1 MEKIVKLATQKGYD
15 RFHPQ
20 WFENN
25 KLEPKTE
32 LLEMVL
38 LQKWIREEHHI
49 DIIVTSKAIGY
60 GYLLY
65 KRYPPKNITSKFIS
79 QTYEESLKEGIK
91 CALENITLVDSSN
104 EVVEK
109 IKNLLVLSD
118 IIVMLPTNEEIE
130 VAATQNAKDY
140 WGHKDEDMERGFENG
155 VEWLTNKL
163 KSVIR

>member
-1 MEKIVKLATQKGYD
+1 METIVNLATQKGYD

-49 DIIVTSKAIGY
+49 DVIVTSELIGY

-79 QTYEESLKEGIK
+79 ETYEESLKEGIK
-91 CALENITLVDSSN
+91 CALENI
-104 EVVEK
+104 
-109 IKNLLVLSD
+109 
-118 IIVMLPTNEEIE
+118 
-130 VAATQNAKDY
+130 
-140 WGHKDEDMERGFENG
+140 
-155 VEWLTNKL
+155 
-163 KSVIR
+163 

>member
-1 MEKIVKLATQKGYD
+1 MEKIVNLATQKGYD
-15 RFHPQ
+15 KFHPQ

-49 DIIVTSKAIGY
+49 DIIVTSELIGY

-79 QTYEESLKEGIK
+79 QTYEESLKEGVK
-91 CALENITLVDSSN
+91 CALENI
-104 EVVEK
+104 
-109 IKNLLVLSD
+109 
-118 IIVMLPTNEEIE
+118 
-130 VAATQNAKDY
+130 
-140 WGHKDEDMERGFENG
+140 
-155 VEWLTNKL
+155 
-163 KSVIR
+163 